1 MANICEYFELNDS
14 HLQIS
19 PLELSMCRRECS
31 LLKTGLI
38 LVLQYGG
45 RLLLCGQN
53 IRCYTTQFLCNTQLY
68 LTCPFW

>member
-19 PLELSMCRRECS
+19 PLERLDVYKGMQFIENWFDPVFHC
-31 LLKTGLI
+31 
-38 LVLQYGG
+38 GG

-53 IRCYTTQFLCNTQLY
+53 IRCYTT
-68 LTCPFW
+68 